1 MRKLQRLSAFLFA
14 AILVLG
20 LSIPVYAHDYVQ
32 MDKKG
37 TITITMHVGDTAVG
51 GGTLTMY
58 RVGEVRENDGD
69 YEFQPAGD
77 FVSCGEPFE
86 DVTSPTLADSLAK
99 YASDK
104 KITGVTN
111 DINMDGS
118 VTFTDL
124 EVGLYLFVQNKA
136 ASGYNKAD
144 PFLVT
149 LPYMQGNEQYSYN
162 VDASPKVE
170 LEKEPESTTPPPA
183 KPHEPTLPK
192 TGQLNWPIPVL
203 AVLGLLLFTA
213 GWLMRFGQRKA
224 DEK

>member
-1 MRKLQRLSAFLFA
+1 MRKLQKLSAFLLA
-14 AILVLG
+14 AMLVLG
-20 LSIPVYAHDYVQ
+20 LSIPAYAHDYVQ

-37 TITITMHVGDTAVG
+37 TITITMHMGDTAVG
-51 GGTLTMY
+51 GGTLTLY
-58 RVGEVRENDGD
+58 RVGEVREDDGN
-69 YEFQPAGD
+69 YTFQPTGD
-77 FVSCGEPFE
+77 FASCGESFE
-86 DVTSPTLADSLAK
+86 NVTSAALADRLAK
-99 YASDK
+99 YATDQK
-104 KITGVTN
+104 LTGVTKSI
-111 DINMDGS
+111 DKDGK

-144 PFLVT
+144 PFLVS
-149 LPYMQGNEQYSYN
+149 LPYIQDNGQYSYN

-170 LEKEPESTTPPPA
+170 LEKEPEPTTPPPT
-183 KPHEPTLPK
+183 KPHEPTLPQ